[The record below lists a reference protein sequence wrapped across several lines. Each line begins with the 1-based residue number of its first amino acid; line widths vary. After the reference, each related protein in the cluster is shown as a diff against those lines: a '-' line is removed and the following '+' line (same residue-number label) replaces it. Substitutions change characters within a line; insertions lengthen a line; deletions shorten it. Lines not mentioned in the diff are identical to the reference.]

1 MNQPNV
7 SVPMGR
13 PREFDIDTALQRALE
28 VFWRQGYEGASLGDL
43 TAAMG
48 INRPSLYAAFGNK
61 ESLFRKA
68 LQRYTDV
75 HMAFIGAALNEP
87 TARGAVEALLRGYAA
102 SVSDPSTPAGCLTV
116 QGALAGGRDT
126 EPIRAE
132 LTSRRLAG
140 EAALRARLARA
151 RDDGDLPGDAD
162 PTELARYVNTVA
174 QGIAVQ
180 AAGGA
185 TRSQLNRVV
194 DIALRAWPT
203 P

>member
-1 MNQPNV
+1 MKQPSI

-13 PREFDIDTALQRALE
+13 PREFDVDTALARALE

-68 LQRYTDV
+68 LQRYTDE
-75 HMAFIGAALNEP
+75 HMAFIAGALNEP

-102 SVSDPSTPAGCLTV
+102 SVSDPNTPPGCLTV
-116 QGALAGGRDT
+116 QGALAGGPDT

-140 EAALRARLARA
+140 EAALRARLVRA

-162 PTELARYVNTVA
+162 PAELARYVNTVA

>member
-1 MNQPNV
+1 MKQPSI

-13 PREFDIDTALQRALE
+13 PREFDVDTALARALE

-68 LQRYTDV
+68 LQRYTDE
-75 HMAFIGAALNEP
+75 HMAFIGGALNEP

-102 SVSDPSTPAGCLTV
+102 SVSDPNTPPGCLTV
-116 QGALAGGRDT
+116 QGALAGGRDA

-140 EAALRARLARA
+140 EAALRARLVRA

-162 PTELARYVNTVA
+162 PAELARYVNTVA